1 MLHQFM
7 LQSSV
12 SDNAPGAGVRL
23 TVDQLARLAGTT
35 TRNVRAFQTLGLL
48 PRPTLDG
55 RTGRYGQD
63 HLDRLRAVLR
73 LQRAGFSLGA
83 LTALFEAW
91 ERGLTLEQVLG
102 IPPSLAPR
110 HPKGHGGDDH
120 DAFDDWPAVHSGR
133 GLAVVPTTV
142 LDQVAS

>member
-1 MLHQFM
+1 MA
-7 LQSSV
+7 
-12 SDNAPGAGVRL
+12 SDPAPDVAASADVHL

-35 TRNVRAFQTLGLL
+35 TRNIRAFQTLGLVPPPVL
-48 PRPTLDG
+48 RG
-55 RTGRYGQD
+55 RTGIYGRE

-73 LQRAGFSLGA
+73 LQRAGYTLGA
-83 LTALFEAW
+83 VGALFEAW

-102 IPPSLAPR
+102 LPASSASPRRRAPDSA
-110 HPKGHGGDDH
+110 PDDLGP
-120 DAFDDWPAVHSGR
+120 FDDWPARRGPV